1 MKDLFRSSLLY
12 DFYGQLLTE
21 HQRDIYEEFM
31 LEDLSL
37 SEIADEHGISRQG
50 VHDTV
55 KRCDKLLEKYE
66 DKLQLVKKFE
76 EIKGIVS
83 EICDLTN
90 DTKDT
95 DVKQIRKLAREIIE
109 NY

>member
-37 SEIADEHGISRQG
+37 SEIADEHGISRQ
-50 VHDTV
+50 DT
-55 KRCDKLLEKYE
+55 C
-66 DKLQLVKKFE
+66 
-76 EIKGIVS
+76 IK
-83 EICDLTN
+83 
-90 DTKDT
+90 
-95 DVKQIRKLAREIIE
+95 
-109 NY
+109 